1 MIPEV
6 FADTFGRVDFI
17 GGAIRIELI
26 AIDPGAPNE
35 ADQLQM
41 TPRQRVIMPVDGF
54 LHAYGT
60 MSALVDQLAKSGAI
74 KGPASSLPPPPV
86 PRRTR
91 RARPTSADGVTP
103 DDKRRPG

>member
-1 MIPEV
+1 MVPEI

-26 AIDPGAPNE
+26 AIDPGAPGE
-35 ADQLQM
+35 RDELQM

-60 MSALVDQLAKSGAI
+60 MSALVEQLAKSGVI
-74 KGPASSLPPPPV
+74 KPTGDQPAN
-86 PRRTR
+86 R
-91 RARPTSADGVTP
+91 RPTG
-103 DDKRRPG
+103 DKGAGSPNFG

>member
-1 MIPEV
+1 MTMVQEV

-26 AIDPGAPNE
+26 AIDPGAPGE
-35 ADQLQM
+35 QDQLQM

-60 MSALVDQLAKSGAI
+60 MSALVDKLAKSGVVKPSGA
-74 KGPASSLPPPPV
+74 
-86 PRRTR
+86 PRAAAGEEPRS
-91 RARPTSADGVTP
+91 PNFG
-103 DDKRRPG
+103 

>member
-1 MIPEV
+1 MVPEI

-26 AIDPGAPNE
+26 AIDPGAPGE
-35 ADQLQM
+35 RDELQM

-60 MSALVDQLAKSGAI
+60 MSALVEQLAKGGVIKPTADQPANRRPI
-74 KGPASSLPPPPV
+74 GKGPGSPNF
-86 PRRTR
+86 
-91 RARPTSADGVTP
+91 G
-103 DDKRRPG
+103 

>member
-74 KGPASSLPPPPV
+74 KRSGEQPAATPGPAQDPPRSPNF
-86 PRRTR
+86 
-91 RARPTSADGVTP
+91 G
-103 DDKRRPG
+103 